1 MTFATIE
8 EVWGTDFNE
17 PKEKQKHNF
26 SKIENN
32 FNKENDILFEYN
44 KQTLGLPLPIAFNE
58 PKRETFLIEMDSKL
72 FSNEQNND
80 SKYESLIIEN
90 QQLRNRVQQLEKEIN
105 SYKLLQNYLI
115 YSLGGIIL
123 IYLFDSL
130 RK

>member
-1 MTFATIE
+1 MTFATME

-17 PKEKQKHNF
+17 PKENKKYNF

-58 PKRETFLIEMDSKL
+58 QKETFLIEKDSKL